1 MQHKNIMR
9 LHEFYMTRTKLYLVM
24 ELMRGGS
31 LLDLILERGGLKEGD
46 AKLVFRQVFWA
57 LHYMHERNVIHRDIK
72 LENVMLGQ
80 LNDLESVKI
89 ADFGFAIEVATPE
102 ARDKITAL
110 AGTPVYLAPEAVE
123 TMLGHKTVPSVMT
136 PALDLWAAGVAL
148 YMLIGGFPPFE
159 GKSSKEIFRSIY
171 RCIISYKAP
180 SWRNVSDDCVAMINA
195 LLTRDPANRI
205 TAEEALTH
213 KWSQQRV
220 TAQDLSKTF
229 AVSAVNAASAPA
241 EADFDPNKPPVASAN
256 LNESIHIKQSALL
269 EIQERHE
276 AGGGMDH
283 SLMRIFGENKLK
295 VKSFRK
301 KDSALGAPVFIASK
315 SLGRTN
321 SGVAKLATLMENVGP
336 ARFDDNGN
344 IPQHPAT
351 HQPHSPPAYD
361 TDSSEYSSSEEGEE
375 DNDDGRSHG
384 QPASPSEQPSAASS
398 RHVSQ
403 FEAAGQPRMYGAAAA
418 FAPKSKGGKQYAE
431 PAGDKV
437 RDGLQSPA
445 TLPGAVEDNSEGEAG
460 P

>member
-1 MQHKNIMR
+1 MNGTHRHQLFVRMPACEHI
-9 LHEFYMTRTKLYLVM
+9 TRWQYCLPTYLLIIPGCHSVSCCRASSELY
-24 ELMRGGS
+24 G
-31 LLDLILERGGLKEGD
+31 
-46 AKLVFRQVFWA
+46 
-57 LHYMHERNVIHRDIK
+57 
-72 LENVMLGQ
+72 
-80 LNDLESVKI
+80 
-89 ADFGFAIEVATPE
+89 T
-102 ARDKITAL
+102 L
-110 AGTPVYLAPEAVE
+110 A
-123 TMLGHKTVPSVMT
+123 
-136 PALDLWAAGVAL
+136 
-148 YMLIGGFPPFE
+148 
-159 GKSSKEIFRSIY
+159 
-171 RCIISYKAP
+171 
-180 SWRNVSDDCVAMINA
+180 
-195 LLTRDPANRI
+195 
-205 TAEEALTH
+205 
-213 KWSQQRV
+213 Q
-220 TAQDLSKTF
+220 
-229 AVSAVNAASAPA
+229 
-241 EADFDPNKPPVASAN
+241 
-256 LNESIHIKQSALL
+256 
-269 EIQERHE
+269 
-276 AGGGMDH
+276 
-283 SLMRIFGENKLK
+283 